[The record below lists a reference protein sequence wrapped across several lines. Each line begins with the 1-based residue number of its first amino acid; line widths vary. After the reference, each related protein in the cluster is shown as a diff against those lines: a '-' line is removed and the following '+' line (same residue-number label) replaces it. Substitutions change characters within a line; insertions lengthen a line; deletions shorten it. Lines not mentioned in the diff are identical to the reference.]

1 MGDGGSGGDPQNY
14 SQNPNSLLG
23 KMLRIDVS
31 GNNAGYAIPADNPF
45 TAADDPTN
53 SIRDE
58 IWAIGVRNPWRWSFD
73 RITGDMWIADVGQN
87 AYEEVNVQPASSAGG
102 ENYGWRCYE
111 ANNTYNTSGCLAQ
124 SNYTFPVYNYGHT
137 GGACSVTG
145 GYVYRGNVYNTKNIV
160 IGLDSLDDYIRSQF
174 YDLVNEGVK
183 SNNSDSVCKSLV
195 KQMDDTTYTECLRNI
210 EHLKEMVDEFYEQ
223 IKNK

>member
-1 MGDGGSGGDPQNY
+1 MIKGKEHIHIPG
-14 SQNPNSLLG
+14 LLG
-23 KMLRIDVS
+23 KGGMLMEVGKTHYEKYLEDSRIILTDCDVTS
-31 GNNAGYAIPADNPF
+31 
-45 TAADDPTN
+45 
-53 SIRDE
+53 
-58 IWAIGVRNPWRWSFD
+58 
-73 RITGDMWIADVGQN
+73 
-87 AYEEVNVQPASSAGG
+87 
-102 ENYGWRCYE
+102 YG
-111 ANNTYNTSGCLAQ
+111 
-124 SNYTFPVYNYGHT
+124 
-137 GGACSVTG
+137 
-145 GYVYRGNVYNTKNIV
+145 GNVYNTKDIV